1 MISNVTLLIKV
12 VYFLEEDDKSPAG
25 NTGSYSMKL
34 KSKGDYEEWF
44 LPVSLF
50 IQRDQFI

>member
-12 VYFLEEDDKSPAG
+12 AYYVDDVPVAG
-25 NTGSYSMKL
+25 GEANQYSMKL
-34 KSKGDYEEWF
+34 KSKNDYEEWF

-50 IQRDQFI
+50 LQRDQFI

>member
-12 VYFLEEDDKSPAG
+12 VYYLDELDKSASAEVG
-25 NTGSYSMKL
+25 HYSMKL
-34 KSKGDYEEWF
+34 KSKNDYEEWF

-50 IQRDQFI
+50 LQRDQFI

>member
-12 VYFLEEDDKSPAG
+12 AYYLDDVPGEEA
-25 NTGSYSMKL
+25 NHYSMKL
-34 KSKGDYEEWF
+34 KSKNDYEEWF

-50 IQRDQFI
+50 LQRDQFI